1 MYILPNKDLLKD
13 NKLENKNYYNLSD
26 LIFHRDFKNKLVI
39 PLGRNEKNISFYTN
53 LKNHKGILISGE
65 TGSGKSIFIHSI
77 IISLLLKNTPKDIN
91 FILISKNKV
100 ELNNYNFL
108 PHLYTNIACN
118 NIEILKSFKIILN
131 IIKER
136 REKFKKEKVKDI
148 DEYNKKINDKLSEI
162 IVIADEIGDL
172 IDNDDFQSFIKN
184 ILKDGYKYGIHLIIA
199 TSSYLKEYQSNN
211 LINLFD
217 YVITFDLSSREQA
230 NYIKIKGA
238 DLLKAE
244 GDILIKCPD
253 NETYRL
259 QTPYISLD
267 NIESICN
274 FIKNEK

>member
-1 MYILPNKDLLKD
+1 MYILPNKDLLKAD
-13 NKLENKNYYNLSD
+13 KLENENYYNLND

-39 PLGRNEKNISFYTN
+39 PLGKNEKNISFYTN
-53 LKNHKGILISGE
+53 LKNQKGILISGE

-118 NIEILKSFKIILN
+118 NVEILKCFKIILN

-136 REKFKKEKVKDI
+136 REKFKQEKVKNI
-148 DEYNKKINDKLSEI
+148 DEYNLKVNDNLSEI